1 MILAPS
7 DLQVRLGEHNLES
20 DFDGAAP
27 LDFAVSRTLVHPN
40 YSTTR
45 FHNDIAIITLQSEVS
60 FLIRM
65 NELSGLPTYCS
76 TSVAAP
82 DRVIKVSFL
91 VRNNSTCEPRKRG
104 LSQL

>member
-1 MILAPS
+1 MIQAPS

-60 FLIRM
+60 F
-65 NELSGLPTYCS
+65 S
-76 TSVAAP
+76 
-82 DRVIKVSFL
+82 DKVSPICL
-91 VRNNSTCEPRKRG
+91 PSPGKSWN
-104 LSQL
+104 